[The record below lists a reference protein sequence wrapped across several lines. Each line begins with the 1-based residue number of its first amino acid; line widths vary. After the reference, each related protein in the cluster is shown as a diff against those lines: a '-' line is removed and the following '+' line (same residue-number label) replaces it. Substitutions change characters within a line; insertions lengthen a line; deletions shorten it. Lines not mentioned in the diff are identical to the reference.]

1 MRRFHAAHRAILA
14 ITLFVLVLGTACSKG
29 SGSGGGASTPAAGG
43 AVTAN
48 PVTKTQVIGI
58 EGGEIVA
65 DDGSWKLTIPA
76 FALRIPQEIKIT
88 SDATPV
94 GTVGSEYL
102 KVSKAFKFEPH
113 GLFFEQPASFW
124 FKYEQGDMPE
134 GGLQEKMVGL
144 SYVHDDS
151 GIENTQSTVN
161 LALNEATSKM
171 QHFSF
176 GFVMTIQILLV
187 NNGIISN
194 VNPVQNIANAVI
206 AHFAG
211 LTTNPTPLEEYQAYQ
226 AMLNAFITKTEQ
238 ILGYNPLF
246 QAFPSIFPPGT
257 TGGYNVVYNA
267 NGAESGT
274 APSDSTIYPTGNN
287 ATVLGN
293 TGSMTRAYHTF
304 AGWNTAADGSGT
316 LYVVGASLAIASANV
331 MLHAQW
337 VEDPK
342 YTITYHA
349 NTSTGGTVPIDI
361 GQYYA
366 GMSVIVAANT
376 GGLYKASNIF
386 LGWNSHA
393 NGSGTAYAPVS
404 TITMPAAN
412 VDLYATWASQFTR
425 LFGTA
430 GAQTRGGW
438 HVRDS
443 QGYIY
448 LVANTNGSFA
458 DQTQVGSEDILLIK
472 FDAAGNL
479 VWARHIGHPGSV
491 HNYSNVALDSDE
503 NPWITGFTTVN
514 LHGETK
520 AGIYDAFV
528 IKFSKQGVRQWTRL
542 HGVATKITLASQLAS
557 LGNGGM
563 RFVGHTNG
571 DLGGVS
577 LIGQYDAFVSDI
589 SSDGILGTTRHF
601 GVGGANTNA
610 YGISIDSAGGT
621 CVTGA
626 TSGNL
631 HGQTKT
637 GNSDTYT
644 FRLDAA
650 GNLSWTTLTGYVDS
664 SMVTMNIVATNAG
677 ECYTAGYVNTQR
689 DGAQV
694 VNWYDFILIKHNING
709 QQWTR
714 LTGVAGKGTNSTA
727 LVIDPF
733 DQLYVCGNTD
743 GNLGGQIVSGTSDVA
758 LMKFDNNG
766 TLKYV
771 RLLGVT
777 AALTAPF
784 ACTSDKNGNI
794 ATAGFTRGNLD
805 GQLLTGTEDIFFS
818 NNIMDT
824 GTSIAN
830 ALTYSGNGNTS
841 GVVPVDANAYVHG
854 ATVTA
859 KPRAANFRRDNF
871 AFAGWNT
878 QSDGSGSTR
887 LPGKQFSMG
896 PSAETLHAKWRNK
909 WTRLH
914 GESGRSTTVEA
925 TATSADG
932 YVYSVGYAPAGF
944 LGELPSDRS
953 GFVLHKRDL
962 NGAVIWRRVGYSDGN
977 TTLALSVQVDSQN
990 RVLVAGQTN
999 GSISSSSQI
1008 GRTDGFIAIYSAAG
1022 VFTQVIRVG
1031 APNAN
1036 VYIRKIKVDAQ
1047 DNIYAIG
1054 QTSASLDGQ
1063 NLVGAE
1069 DTFIKKFSKTGVLVW
1084 SQHIGAPG
1092 AFVRGADIDI
1102 FGSTFYV
1109 VGSTNAALST
1119 DAFAGY
1125 LAGFISRRSVFNGMP
1140 VWTRTFGMPHA
1151 TTSFTGVA
1159 RSGCMQAYVIGETYA
1174 SLYTPRLVKY
1184 TGWHKL
1190 AFVGNYTDLGQTFFA
1205 NNQEQGISI
1214 GSIIESDYGTSAI
1227 GVACQNN
1234 IPTGLFSF
1242 HGNYWVQGYHGAIA
1256 GLGSSTAILFSPTQG
1271 ITNNRLLAY
1280 GTAGTAVRPT
1290 SLVADFLGVWH
1301 IAGYT
1306 YGPLDGE
1313 ALTGTQDAFLTNRL
1327 GW

>member
-1 MRRFHAAHRAILA
+1 
-14 ITLFVLVLGTACSKG
+14 
-29 SGSGGGASTPAAGG
+29 
-43 AVTAN
+43 
-48 PVTKTQVIGI
+48 
-58 EGGEIVA
+58 
-65 DDGSWKLTIPA
+65 
-76 FALRIPQEIKIT
+76 
-88 SDATPV
+88 
-94 GTVGSEYL
+94 
-102 KVSKAFKFEPH
+102 
-113 GLFFEQPASFW
+113 
-124 FKYEQGDMPE
+124 
-134 GGLQEKMVGL
+134 
-144 SYVHDDS
+144 
-151 GIENTQSTVN
+151 
-161 LALNEATSKM
+161 
-171 QHFSF
+171 
-176 GFVMTIQILLV
+176 
-187 NNGIISN
+187 
-194 VNPVQNIANAVI
+194 VQNIANAVI

-376 GGLYKASNIF
+376 GGLYRSADLF
-386 LGWNSHA
+386 VGWNTQA
-393 NGSGTAYAPVS
+393 DGNGTRYAAGQPL
-404 TITMPAAN
+404 TMPAAN
-412 VDLYATWASQFTR
+412 QILYATWQARITRMHGSAGKPARGQGLAIDSSGNFITVGYTDGDLNGIPISASKNGFVMKHSRAGVLQWTKLIGAPTR
-425 LFGTA
+425 SANALSVVTDAADNIYVTGGTSGDLNGVSLLGTSDTYLIKYDTNGNHQWTQLLGVAGASTASAFGTTLA
-430 GAQTRGGW
+430 
-438 HVRDS
+438 RDS
-443 QGYIY
+443 DGNFY
-448 LVANTNGSFA
+448 VSGSTNG
-458 DQTQVGSEDILLIK
+458 
-472 FDAAGNL
+472 NL
-479 VWARHIGHPGSV
+479 A
-491 HNYSNVALDSDE
+491 
-503 NPWITGFTTVN
+503 
-514 LHGETK
+514 GETK
-520 AGIYDAFV
+520 TGNYDAWVAKFGPDGTLIWVRLAGVAGV
-528 IKFSKQGVRQWTRL
+528 ITTGYGVSVDSTGNIYQIGETYGNLNGEIRTGTSDAFLIKYDSAGNRLWTRL
-542 HGVATKITLASQLAS
+542 
-557 LGNGGM
+557 
-563 RFVGHTNG
+563 
-571 DLGGVS
+571 
-577 LIGQYDAFVSDI
+577 
-589 SSDGILGTTRHF
+589 
-601 GVGGANTNA
+601 
-610 YGISIDSAGGT
+610 
-621 CVTGA
+621 TGA
-626 TSGNL
+626 PGTRTLVIDIKNDRDGNVYATGYTTVDID
-631 HGQTKT
+631 GQTKT
-637 GNSDTYT
+637 GTM
-644 FRLDAA
+644 DA
-650 GNLSWTTLTGYVDS
+650 LLMKY
-664 SMVTMNIVATNAG
+664 
-677 ECYTAGYVNTQR
+677 
-689 DGAQV
+689 DGQG
-694 VNWYDFILIKHNING
+694 LK
-709 QQWTR
+709 QWTR